1 LVFCFVSPRFITEK
15 FQERNKCYTFAD
27 MKQGQHN
34 TIIRMTALLMVA
46 AMSLLILNKALF
58 THTHITKGGQIVSHS
73 HPFKPETGNNSP
85 AAHQHTA
92 VQFHLLDN
100 LQLFYPILFLLL
112 TLALFSNKK
121 NYNAG
126 QKAHFS
132 KLQIASRYGRAPPV
146 LPPPH

>member
-1 LVFCFVSPRFITEK
+1 
-15 FQERNKCYTFAD
+15 

-34 TIIRMTALLMVA
+34 TIIRMTALLMIA

-58 THTHITKGGQIVSHS
+58 THTHITKGGQIISHS

-100 LQLFYPILFLLL
+100 LQLFFPILFLFIS
-112 TLALFSNKK
+112 LALFRNKK
-121 NYNAG
+121 KYTTSL
-126 QKAHFS
+126 KAHFS
-132 KLQIASRYGRAPPV
+132 ESDIASRYGRAPPV
-146 LPPPH
+146 L